1 MAQQILPSN
10 TFTTAKW
17 IVSATASDG
26 THTTIASAL
35 TSSSSGDTIFIRPG
49 TYTENLTLKAGV
61 NLTAFGS
68 DSSLNGTG
76 NVIISGTCTFTGTG
90 TVDIYGIQLQTNS
103 AALLAVTGSNAS
115 IVNLD
120 NCYLNCSNNTGITF
134 SASNASA
141 AINIKEC
148 MGNIGTTGISL
159 FTHTSTGA
167 LYILGTE
174 ITNSGAATT
183 ASTISAGTLTLRRT
197 DFRFPIT
204 SSSTATFDSSYS
216 RYDTSAQNTTSLTC
230 GGSGTHTMYWAYI
243 NSGSASAISISNT
256 TMLLYCVVGSSN
268 TNAVTGAGTLN
279 AQALTFS
286 SSSITINTTTQT
298 SVGLLIGMR
307 AGNAPPAGF
316 IGEQIRSYQSSPQ
329 SISNNTN
336 LNITSI
342 SLTAGIWDVTGLISF
357 NGTITGVA
365 FSASISTTS
374 ATLGSEG
381 DNYVST
387 PTPPTASVGIT
398 LTVPNYRL
406 TLSATT
412 TVYLVA
418 RGAYSVGSLTGIGRI
433 SGTRVG

>member
-1 MAQQILPSN
+1 
-10 TFTTAKW
+10 
-17 IVSATASDG
+17 
-26 THTTIASAL
+26 
-35 TSSSSGDTIFIRPG
+35 
-49 TYTENLTLKAGV
+49 
-61 NLTAFGS
+61 
-68 DSSLNGTG
+68 
-76 NVIISGTCTFTGTG
+76 
-90 TVDIYGIQLQTNS
+90 
-103 AALLAVTGSNAS
+103 
-115 IVNLD
+115 
-120 NCYLNCSNNTGITF
+120 
-134 SASNASA
+134 
-141 AINIKEC
+141 
-148 MGNIGTTGISL
+148 
-159 FTHTSTGA
+159 
-167 LYILGTE
+167 
-174 ITNSGAATT
+174 
-183 ASTISAGTLTLRRT
+183 
-197 DFRFPIT
+197 
-204 SSSTATFDSSYS
+204 
-216 RYDTSAQNTTSLTC
+216 
-230 GGSGTHTMYWAYI
+230 
-243 NSGSASAISISNT
+243 
-256 TMLLYCVVGSSN
+256 
-268 TNAVTGAGTLN
+268 
-279 AQALTFS
+279 
-286 SSSITINTTTQT
+286 
-298 SVGLLIGMR
+298 MR